1 MKGNKTRGCFHRE
14 PPEGARRHTDS
25 GHSSSLSSRLKA
37 LRLGLNGFSRYRD
50 MRL

>member
-1 MKGNKTRGCFHRE
+1 MKGNKTRGRFLRE
-14 PPEGARRHTDS
+14 LPAGVRRYSDT